1 MDICGS
7 PYYIAPEVLTGSYG
21 HECDIWSLGVTLYQL
36 LTGEMPFDGT
46 GQAEVFRK
54 IKKGNFKMPSRLSPD
69 CQDLIQK
76 MITVD
81 IKQRITPIT
90 ALDHRWF
97 SIIKDK
103 GMVKSMS
110 MKEQTEFDQ
119 QIIQRMQSY
128 RGQSLLKKAAVNVLV
143 KHLEANQIKKLRDE
157 FEKIDTDHSG
167 FLEKSELEQ
176 AIRDSRMNLSEE
188 EINNMISELDFAE
201 NKRINYSEFIAAT
214 INLEEYL
221 SDERLQAIFNQFDI
235 DNSGKITRANLKQ
248 AFSKYGREISDED
261 MDDIL
266 SKHDIAG
273 D

>member
-1 MDICGS
+1 
-7 PYYIAPEVLTGSYG
+7 
-21 HECDIWSLGVTLYQL
+21 
-36 LTGEMPFDGT
+36 
-46 GQAEVFRK
+46 
-54 IKKGNFKMPSRLSPD
+54 
-69 CQDLIQK
+69 
-76 MITVD
+76 
-81 IKQRITPIT
+81 
-90 ALDHRWF
+90 
-97 SIIKDK
+97 
-103 GMVKSMS
+103 
-110 MKEQTEFDQ
+110 
-119 QIIQRMQSY
+119 MQSY

-176 AIRDSRMNLSEE
+176 AIRDSRMNLSDD
-188 EINNMISELDFAE
+188 EINNMIAELDFAE

-266 SKHDIAG
+266 AKHDIAG